1 MTKSEHLRQLLAGG
15 PAVSPAVSC
24 WYHFPPA
31 FHHAPERAV
40 EAHLRHLETFD
51 LDFVKVMNEVGDP
64 REAFGPLAVA
74 RAVDDLSKLREL
86 PGDTSPFDRQLEIIR
101 LLAERLGGRV
111 AMTTTIFN
119 AWVVLRRL
127 TQPPSETHGPP
138 TIDLQDDPRDRK
150 LTLWL
155 RGDFSAVAVAL
166 AAIGRTLAN
175 FARAC
180 IEAGADGIYLATRD
194 DWVDT
199 PANEEAIGW
208 HALAKPDRAEL
219 HDHGQAALDRA
230 TPTRLS
236 VYDELVAETDRT
248 ILSGAAAGWFNVLHL
263 CGRPLCFERHVDNPH
278 VHAIHWADRVTGPSI
293 AAARQVLEAPGAAAG
308 GPKALACGVNN
319 LRTLPHGTPAEVAAE
334 VRDARAAAR
343 GHPLI
348 IAPGCT
354 YDPDAVPDENVHAMV
369 AAARGREVS

>member
-1 MTKSEHLRQLLAGG
+1 MRSELNGVTKSEHLRQVLAGDPAVG
-15 PAVSPAVSC
+15 PAMSC

-31 FHHAPERAV
+31 FHAPERAV

-64 REAFGPLAVA
+64 REAFGPSAVA

-86 PGDTSPFDRQLEIIR
+86 PGDAPPFDRQLEIIR

-111 AMTTTIFN
+111 PMTTTIFN

-127 TQPPSETHGPP
+127 TQPPPETHGPP

-155 RGDFSAVAVAL
+155 REDFSAVAVAL

-180 IEAGADGIYLATRD
+180 IEAGADGIYLALRD

-199 PANEEAIGW
+199 PAN
-208 HALAKPDRAEL
+208 LAVIASRPDQPSDAP
-219 HDHGQAALDRA
+219 G
-230 TPTRLS
+230 LS
-236 VYDELVAETDRT
+236 IYDELVAETDRM
-248 ILSGAAAGWFNVLHL
+248 ILSGAAGGWFNMLHL

-278 VHAIHWADRVTGPSI
+278 VHAIHWADRITGPSI
-293 AAARQVLEAPGAAAG
+293 AVARQALQVPGTVAAG

-319 LRTLPHGTPAEVAAE
+319 LRTLPHGTPADVAAE

>member
-31 FHHAPERAV
+31 FHAPERAV
-40 EAHLRHLETFD
+40 EVHLRHLEKFD
-51 LDFVKVMNEVGDP
+51 LDFVN
-64 REAFGPLAVA
+64 
-74 RAVDDLSKLREL
+74 DLSKLREL
-86 PGDTSPFDRQLEIIR
+86 PGDTPPFDRQLEIIR

-155 RGDFSAVAVAL
+155 RGDFSAVALAL

-199 PANEEAIGW
+199 PAN
-208 HALAKPDRAEL
+208 
-219 HDHGQAALDRA
+219 
-230 TPTRLS
+230 LS
-236 VYDELVAETDRT
+236 VIASRSDQPSDAPGLSIYDELVAETDRM